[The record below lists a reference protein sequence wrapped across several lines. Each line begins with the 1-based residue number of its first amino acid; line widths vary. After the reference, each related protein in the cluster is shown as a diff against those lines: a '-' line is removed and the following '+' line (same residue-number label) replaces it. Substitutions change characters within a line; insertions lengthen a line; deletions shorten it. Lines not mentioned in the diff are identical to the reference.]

1 MNYQNSRGLVSIII
15 LAMII
20 VVVAVAIVGY
30 LANIDKR
37 VGQLEKI
44 IYLDA
49 TLAEKIIENGKQI
62 AADNSTKPVEEIIK
76 PDDSVAITGTI
87 VKIEEKAIFI
97 NMDMKTDG
105 EDYDYIVRIDESTS
119 LNKQKTIDDESTIL
133 ANTADVNI
141 GDIAIIESAGQI
153 GTGNEFTA
161 RKINF
166 LPAAEN

>member
-1 MNYQNSRGLVSIII
+1 MNYQNSKWLVSIII
-15 LAMII
+15 LAIII
-20 VVVAVAIVGY
+20 VVAAIAIVGY

-37 VGQLEKI
+37 VSQLEKVT
-44 IYLDA
+44 YLGI
-49 TLAEKIIENGKQI
+49 TPTEKITENGKQI
-62 AADNSTKPVEEIIK
+62 AVDNSTKPIEEIIK

-97 NMDMKTDG
+97 NMDMNTDG

-119 LNKQKTIDDESTIL
+119 LNKQKTIDDESTIP
-133 ANTADVNI
+133 ANIADINI

-153 GTGNEFTA
+153 GGGNEFTA